1 MFFLLS
7 WEVSPGNIQSCYNL
21 SHQSDLLFFLSLI
34 PTFEWYT
41 KELSWFFCEWRNSSA
56 KVYILAMIKCIVFKC
71 LLHNVLCAC
80 CMIPYYKTSGC
91 YCWKHPGVLLK
102 NIPMFYCKTWGC
114 SWVLPLEMKDGESR
128 FFVERKYTVIVYKK
142 VPWCI
147 SKSSSWYFNIPLSFS
162 GTFIQK

>member
-80 CMIPYYKTSGC
+80 CMIHYYKTSGC
-91 YCWKHPGVLLK
+91 CCWKHPGVLSK

-114 SWVLPLEMKDGESR
+114 SWFLPLEMQGRRIKMR
-128 FFVERKYTVIVYKK
+128 CPVK
-142 VPWCI
+142 VLTGIFHPILLSAFWDSCFLLWLYHS
-147 SKSSSWYFNIPLSFS
+147 SKWWAPFL
-162 GTFIQK
+162 

>member
-91 YCWKHPGVLLK
+91 FTQEHPHVLLQ
-102 NIPMFYCKTWGC
+102 NMGMFLSLT
-114 SWVLPLEMKDGESR
+114 LEMKDGESR
-128 FFVERKYTVIVYKK
+128 FFVERKYTVIGYKK
-142 VPWCI
+142 VSWCI
-147 SKSSSWYFNIPLSFS
+147 PKSLSGYF
-162 GTFIQK
+162 